1 MTDAGDPVTGGPLT
15 GGPTTGAALLGHLNL
30 LELSRESTR
39 WGWSGAIEES
49 DGILLF
55 ATGSWLP
62 VVCNGAFR
70 SDDSASP
77 AELIGRADSFFGS
90 RGRGYTV
97 MVHDTPDDED
107 LRESC
112 RAGGLQVF
120 GEPAPEMIITAPV
133 DQPKL
138 AGVDIGPVTTV
149 EGVVDFATLTGAAYA
164 TYGMP
169 VDAPVQLMS
178 RPDRVLAAPHVVA
191 VVAYRGTEPVAGA
204 MALLSHGI
212 AGLYWVGTVETAR
225 RSGLGRA
232 VTAAVTNISF
242 AAGASAVTLQAS
254 VMGEPVYRSM
264 GFRSIYHYEDW
275 VRLKAPRAPAPER
288 RP

>member
-1 MTDAGDPVTGGPLT
+1 VTDP
-15 GGPTTGAALLGHLNL
+15 ALLGHLNL

-39 WGWSGAIEES
+39 WGTGGAIEES
-49 DGILLF
+49 GGILLY

-62 VVCNGAFR
+62 VTCNGAFR

-77 AELIGRADSFFGS
+77 AELIGRADSFFGG
-90 RGRGYTV
+90 RRRGYTV
-97 MVHDTPDDED
+97 MVRDTPGDKD

-133 DQPKL
+133 DPPRL
-138 AGVDIGPVTTV
+138 AGGVEIGPVTTE

-164 TYGMP
+164 VYGMP
-169 VDAPVQLMS
+169 VDVPVQLMS
-178 RPDRVLAAPHVVA
+178 RPDRVLSAPHLVT
-191 VVAYRGTEPVAGA
+191 VVAYADGEPVAGA
-204 MALLSHGI
+204 MTLLSHGI
-212 AGLYWVGTVETAR
+212 AGLYWVGTVEKAR

-232 VTAAVTNISF
+232 VTAVVTNISF
-242 AAGASAVTLQAS
+242 EAGARAVTLQAS

-264 GFRSIYHYEDW
+264 GYRSIYHYEDW
-275 VRLKAPRAPAPER
+275 VRLKVPQGPAPDD